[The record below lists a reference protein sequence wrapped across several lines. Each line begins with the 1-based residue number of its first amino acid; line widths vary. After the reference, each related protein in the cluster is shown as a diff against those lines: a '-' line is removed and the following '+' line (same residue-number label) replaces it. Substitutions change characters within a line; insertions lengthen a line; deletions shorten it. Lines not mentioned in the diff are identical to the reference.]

1 MLDQVDNTGEG
12 AEIKQPTSPL
22 NEAAPDCTAQFTE
35 KFISDCYGVVSSVRQ
50 LACERDQILLVSSKH
65 DDERYILRFTNP
77 AENRSVTNFQTEAM
91 VHLLDVC
98 PELPIPKLLHS
109 LRGEAE
115 VEVLLPDGRLSI
127 ARAISFLPG
136 VTLADVPQRN
146 PEIRSEMA
154 TTLGR
159 MDWAFRGFFHPAA
172 GHELL
177 WDMKHATKLRSCL
190 DYISDV
196 EIRDLVEEGLDNFE
210 RNVLPIQKTLRAQ
223 VIHNDLNFSNVMIH
237 ESRPELTGVLDFG
250 DMVHGPLIF
259 DLAVALAYQFSGDDE
274 DALEI
279 ILSFSYSYHQVMPL
293 EKQELEILYDL
304 LVTRQALTLAIT
316 SWRASLYPENSEYI
330 LRNYA
335 GARTAICRLALLD
348 RAVVTAALLEKCLG
362 AG

>member
-1 MLDQVDNTGEG
+1 MLDQVDNIAEG
-12 AEIKQPTSPL
+12 AEMKQLTSPL
-22 NEAAPDCTAQFTE
+22 DEAAPACSSQFTE
-35 KFISDCYGVVSSVRQ
+35 QFVSDCYGVVSSVRQ
-50 LACERDQILLVSSKH
+50 LACERDQIFLVSSKH
-65 DDERYILRFTNP
+65 VDERYILRFTNP

-91 VHLLDVC
+91 AHLLDVC
-98 PELPIPKLLHS
+98 PELPVPELLRS

-115 VEVLLPDGRLSI
+115 VEVFLPDGRLSI

-154 TTLGR
+154 RTLGR

-190 DYISDV
+190 DYITDV
-196 EIRDLVEEGLDNFE
+196 EIRDLAGMGLDNFE
-210 RNVLPIQKTLRAQ
+210 CNVLPIQKTLRAQ

-237 ESRPELTGVLDFG
+237 DSLPELTGVLDFG

-259 DLAVALAYQFSGDDE
+259 DLAVALAYQFSGDHE
-274 DALEI
+274 DVLEI
-279 ILSFSYSYHQVMPL
+279 ILDFSYSYHQVMPL

-304 LVTRQALTLAIT
+304 LVTRQVLTLAIT
-316 SWRASLYPENSEYI
+316 SWRASLYPENSGYI

-335 GARTAICRLALLD
+335 GAKTAICRLALLD
-348 RAVVTAALLEKCLG
+348 RDVVIVALLEKCLG
-362 AG
+362 GG